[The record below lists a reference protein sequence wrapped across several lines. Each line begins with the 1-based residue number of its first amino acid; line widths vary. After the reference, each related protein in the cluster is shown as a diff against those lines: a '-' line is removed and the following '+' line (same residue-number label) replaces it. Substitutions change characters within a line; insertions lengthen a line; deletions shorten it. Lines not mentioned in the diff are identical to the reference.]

1 MSLVVLAWH
10 LELEQEVAIKVL
22 HGPNID
28 GSDAAQ
34 RFRREARAAARI
46 RSEHVSRVLDVGT
59 LANGSPF
66 MVMEYLEGND
76 LSDELARRGP
86 LPVEEV
92 VVYVLQAIEALAE
105 AHAAGIVHRDLK
117 PENLFLAARADGSRI
132 IKVLDFGISKSIAPN
147 SITDLSL
154 TKTSSF
160 VGSPL
165 YMSPEQ
171 MRSSRSVDQRTDI
184 WSLGAILYEAVAG
197 KLPYF
202 AESIAELCTKL
213 LHEAPPPM
221 SQVRSGLPPGFETVV
236 LRCLE
241 KDRERRYTT
250 VAELARALVPFAA
263 GAGVYADRANRVLT
277 MAGIASR
284 SIQDAVPSM
293 NPSWNA
299 ASLSSAVSQP
309 AVAAV
314 TTGQNTAE
322 RSSST
327 PGSWVKSSA
336 GEVSRRRAP
345 LIGALLAILMLGVG
359 WTFGSRARE
368 NAVSPVTMQPAST
381 PEVAAARPA
390 AEPRP
395 KPPEP
400 IVATAAPVPP
410 PSALSPSAT
419 VTPPRAASEPA
430 PVRRSQ
436 VAPRPVAKSATPPQS
451 DGAPLPS
458 GRPAT
463 NAWDPSTFGG
473 RH

>member
-1 MSLVVLAWH
+1 
-10 LELEQEVAIKVL
+10 
-22 HGPNID
+22 
-28 GSDAAQ
+28 
-34 RFRREARAAARI
+34 
-46 RSEHVSRVLDVGT
+46 VLDVGT

-117 PENLFLAARADGSRI
+117 PENLFLAVRADGSRI

-213 LHEAPPPM
+213 LHEAPPPL

-241 KDRERRYTT
+241 KDRERRYST

-293 NPSWNA
+293 NLSWNA
-299 ASLSSAVSQP
+299 ASLPSAVSQP

-314 TTGQNTAE
+314 ATGQSMAE
-322 RSSST
+322 RSST

-345 LIGALLAILMLGVG
+345 LIGALIAILMLGVG

-368 NAVSPVTMQPAST
+368 NAVTPVTMEPAST

-395 KPPEP
+395 KSPEP

-410 PSALSPSAT
+410 PPAVSPSGAAA
-419 VTPPRAASEPA
+419 PPRAASEPA
-430 PVRRSQ
+430 RVRRSQ
-436 VAPRPVAKSATPPQS
+436 VAPQPVAKSATPPQS
-451 DGAPLPS
+451 GSAPLPS